1 MPNYYRLGNRTPANF
16 TPRIA
21 DTEGP
26 GAGLSMANTA
36 PAVRAQVIDSVLTQV
51 TQIINTPTPGNP
63 QHYSILPNPNV
74 GQDLLDWAA
83 TREAL
88 LADNTW
94 TNPLIGPYTT
104 DVNTART
111 GQVN

>member
-21 DTEGP
+21 DTVGP
-26 GAGLSMANTA
+26 GAGLSMMNADPT
-36 PAVRAQVIDSVLTQV
+36 VKAQIIDSALTNV
-51 TQIINTPTPGNP
+51 TQILSTPTAGNP
-63 QHYSILPNPNV
+63 HHFSILPNPNA
-74 GQDLLDWAA
+74 GNNLLDWAN

-88 LADNTW
+88 LINNTW
-94 TNPLIGPYTT
+94 VNPLIGAYTT
-104 DVNTART
+104 DVNNAHT